1 MSFREPIRKP
11 NFSPLSRKSDT
22 NPLQR
27 RRFKVPKPQKPVVR
41 RSPEEQR
48 AFLQQKL
55 DQSAFVGYNG
65 LNVPVN
71 VPQTPPPQPIQEQST
86 NGGLEDKAQQP
97 EVSEAEATETQEEET
112 VQRQEGSEA
121 ELSQNPESPEKEV
134 DGVAVTPAQPSAA
147 ESGNNPSPKPNLQA
161 QKERISRLSSNLL
174 TVPVNTQRK
183 ESSVV
188 QRNGLQNGLG
198 KDQENQLGHD
208 KSISERRTERRTERE
223 VESDRRRRR
232 PEGGTGGGGHLESDW
247 AGRSILYRY
256 LTGGGDWHINNDP
269 NWSSYMKANESLQQI
284 LQAKVLELAK
294 TMGTGSGKIS
304 ETFHVSIENGESI
317 IGYQYLHG
325 TNANVGDFQITGT
338 SSSVFDAG
346 GTRTITLDLSYTWN
360 DVIDPNPQYT
370 TDNIKSLFAERI
382 TLGRAEPYTIHITW
396 SSQSI
401 VEIDASGNVISS
413 EGWPFN

>member
-1 MSFREPIRKP
+1 M
-11 NFSPLSRKSDT
+11 
-22 NPLQR
+22 
-27 RRFKVPKPQKPVVR
+27 VR
-41 RSPEEQR
+41 RSPEEQK

-65 LNVPVN
+65 LNVAVN
-71 VPQTPPPQPIQEQST
+71 VPQTPPTQPVQEQST
-86 NGGLEDKAQQP
+86 DAGLEDNAQQP
-97 EVSEAEATETQEEET
+97 EVWEAEATETQEEET
-112 VQRQEGSEA
+112 IQPKEGSEA
-121 ELSQNPESPEKEV
+121 ELSQNPESPDTEV
-134 DGVAVTPAQPSAA
+134 EGEAVTPAQPSAA
-147 ESGNNPSPKPNLQA
+147 ESENNPSPKPNLQA
-161 QKERISRLSSNLL
+161 QKERILRLSSNLL

-183 ESSVV
+183 ESSPV
-188 QRNGLQNGLG
+188 QRNGLQNGLR
-198 KDQENQLGHD
+198 KDKGNQLDND

-256 LTGGGDWHINNDP
+256 LTGGGDWHINSDP
-269 NWSSYMKANESLQQI
+269 NWSSYMKANESLQQT
-284 LQAKVLELAK
+284 LQSKVLELAK
-294 TMGTGSGKIS
+294 TMGTGSGNIS

-317 IGYQYLHG
+317 VGYQYLHG
-325 TNANVGDFQITGT
+325 TNANVGDFQITGN
-338 SSSVFDAG
+338 SSSIFDAG
-346 GTRTITLDLSYTWN
+346 GTKTITLDLAYTWN

-382 TLGRAEPYTIHITW
+382 TLGRAETYTIHITW

>member
-1 MSFREPIRKP
+1 M
-11 NFSPLSRKSDT
+11 
-22 NPLQR
+22 
-27 RRFKVPKPQKPVVR
+27 VR
-41 RSPEEQR
+41 RSPEEQK

-65 LNVPVN
+65 LNVAVN
-71 VPQTPPPQPIQEQST
+71 VPQTPPTQPVQEQST
-86 NGGLEDKAQQP
+86 DAGLEDNAQQP
-97 EVSEAEATETQEEET
+97 EVWEAEATETQEEET
-112 VQRQEGSEA
+112 IQPKEGSEA
-121 ELSQNPESPEKEV
+121 ELSQNPESPDIEV
-134 DGVAVTPAQPSAA
+134 EGEAVTPAQPSAA
-147 ESGNNPSPKPNLQA
+147 ESENNPSPKPNLQA
-161 QKERISRLSSNLL
+161 QKERILRLSSNLL

-183 ESSVV
+183 ESSPV
-188 QRNGLQNGLG
+188 QRNGLQNGLR
-198 KDQENQLGHD
+198 KDKGNQLDND

-256 LTGGGDWHINNDP
+256 LTGGGDWHINSDP
-269 NWSSYMKANESLQQI
+269 NWSSYMKANESLQQT
-284 LQAKVLELAK
+284 LQSKVLELAK
-294 TMGTGSGKIS
+294 TMGTGSGNIS

-317 IGYQYLHG
+317 VGYQYLHG
-325 TNANVGDFQITGT
+325 TNANVGDFQITGN
-338 SSSVFDAG
+338 SSSIFDAG
-346 GTRTITLDLSYTWN
+346 GTKTITLDLAYTWN

-382 TLGRAEPYTIHITW
+382 TLGRAETYTIHITW

>member
-22 NPLQR
+22 NPLPR

-41 RSPEEQR
+41 RSPEEQK

-65 LNVPVN
+65 LNVAVN
-71 VPQTPPPQPIQEQST
+71 VPQTPPTQPVQEQST
-86 NGGLEDKAQQP
+86 DAGLEDNAQQP
-97 EVSEAEATETQEEET
+97 EVWEAEATETQEEET
-112 VQRQEGSEA
+112 IQPKEGSEA
-121 ELSQNPESPEKEV
+121 ELSQNPESPDIEV
-134 DGVAVTPAQPSAA
+134 EGEAVTPAQPSAA
-147 ESGNNPSPKPNLQA
+147 ESENNPSPKPNLQA
-161 QKERISRLSSNLL
+161 QKERILRLSSNLL

-183 ESSVV
+183 ESSPV
-188 QRNGLQNGLG
+188 QRNGLQNGLR
-198 KDQENQLGHD
+198 KDKGNQLDND

-256 LTGGGDWHINNDP
+256 LTGGGDWHINSDP
-269 NWSSYMKANESLQQI
+269 NWSSYMKANESLQQT
-284 LQAKVLELAK
+284 LQSKVLELAK
-294 TMGTGSGKIS
+294 TMGTGSGNIS

-317 IGYQYLHG
+317 VGYQYLHG
-325 TNANVGDFQITGT
+325 TNANVGDFQITGN
-338 SSSVFDAG
+338 SSSIFDAG
-346 GTRTITLDLSYTWN
+346 GTKTITLDLAYTWN

-382 TLGRAEPYTIHITW
+382 TLGRAETYTIHITW